1 MNSFSDQI
9 KYQFKAGGMY
19 LKLIYINVGIFLLL
33 SILGIIAE
41 LMKSYEFL
49 SFISLNTGAS
59 SDLTVLVRKPWT
71 IITYMFVHAGF
82 WHIFSNM
89 LMLFF
94 LGRMLEAYIGPK
106 KILSIYVLGAI
117 AGLFLQIASKHIFPL
132 FIDLPHGLIVGA
144 SGGVFA
150 VAAALI
156 TYNPKLEVNFFGIF
170 PIKLIWIVGL
180 YFLSEIM
187 QVSKIS
193 GVAHFAHIGGGI
205 FGYLMIRQYQNGKDI
220 TLWFDSMM
228 SFFVNLFKSNKGKH
242 KMKVKYSKF
251 RDQDSKSTT
260 PPPRDDYDYN
270 ADKAAQQEK
279 LDKILDKIKMK
290 GYDGLTKSEKDFLA
304 KF

>member
-1 MNSFSDQI
+1 MNSFSDQL

-41 LMKSYEFL
+41 LMKSYELLSFL
-49 SFISLNTGAS
+49 SINTGAS
-59 SDLTVLVRKPWT
+59 TDLAVLVRKPWT
-71 IITYMFVHAGF
+71 VITYMFVHAGF

-94 LGRMLEAYIGPK
+94 LGRMLEEYVGPK

-132 FIDLPHGLIVGA
+132 FSDLPHGLIVGA

-187 QVSKIS
+187 QVSKIT

-205 FGYLMIRQYQNGKDI
+205 FGYLMISQYLKGKDI
-220 TLWFDSMM
+220 TLWFDSMI
-228 SFFVNLFKSNKGKH
+228 SFFINLFKSNKGKP

-251 RDQDSKSTT
+251 RNQDTQSNT